1 MLAPMLGTLHNLWYY
16 QKVMADMRAA
26 IERGTFAAFRDSFYA
41 ARQQPGAALPSM

>member
-1 MLAPMLGTLHNLWYY
+1 
-16 QKVMADMRAA
+16 MADMRAA